1 MNRQMQGFTQLE
13 AIEFTSEGRIRVTDY
28 AGKIALLE
36 PEGLRKMYNNAV
48 SELGFYR
55 SRCHEISEECEA
67 YAAAY
72 EELSDQV
79 YG

>member
-1 MNRQMQGFTQLE
+1 MNRQMHGFTQLA
-13 AIEFTSEGRIRVTDY
+13 AIEFTSEGKIRVTDY
-28 AGKIALLE
+28 AGNTTLLQ
-36 PEGLRKMYNNAV
+36 PEELRRMYNNAV
-48 SELGFYR
+48 SELGFSK
-55 SRCHEISEECEA
+55 SRCREIREECEA